1 MKRRAATGDYAVARR
16 RMVADQL
23 AGVGIADHA
32 VLAAMT
38 EVPRHLFVPTLL
50 RHRAY
55 HGCALPIG
63 HGQTISQPF
72 IVGLMT
78 ALLELT
84 GEEHVLEVG
93 TGSGYQAAVLAHL
106 ARSVVSVE
114 RVEPLALH
122 SARRLD
128 ELGFDNV
135 EIYAADGGDGVP
147 ERGPYDAVLVTACPS
162 RLPSQLF
169 HQLRE
174 GGTLVLPIGA
184 GEEQTLYRYRKRG
197 GEALVE
203 RSVPCRFV
211 PMLEGLTGSEADA

>member
-16 RMVADQL
+16 RMVTDQL
-23 AGVGIADHA
+23 AAAGIVDAQ

-50 RHRAY
+50 HHRAY

-78 ALLELT
+78 ALLELK

-106 ARSVVSVE
+106 AGSVVSVE
-114 RVEPLALH
+114 RIEQLALR

-128 ELGFDNV
+128 ELGYDNV

-147 ERGPYDAVLVTACPS
+147 QRGPYDAVVVTACPS

-169 HQLRE
+169 HELRE
-174 GGTLVLPIGA
+174 GGTLVLPIGE
-184 GEEQTLYRYRKRG
+184 GEEQILYRYRKRG
-197 GEALVE
+197 GEAQVE

>member
-1 MKRRAATGDYAVARR
+1 MKRRAATTDFAVARR
-16 RMVADQL
+16 RMVSDQL
-23 AGVGIADHA
+23 AGAGLDDPQ
-32 VLAAMT
+32 VLSAMR

-78 ALLELT
+78 ALLDLN
-84 GEEHVLEVG
+84 GDEHVLEVG
-93 TGSGYQAAVLAHL
+93 TGSGYQAAVLSHL

-114 RVEPLALH
+114 RIEPLALR

-128 ELGFDNV
+128 ELGYDNV
-135 EIYAADGGDGVP
+135 EIYAADGGEGVP
-147 ERGPYDAVLVTACPS
+147 ERGPYDAVVVTACPS
-162 RLPSQLF
+162 RLPSLLF

-174 GGTLVLPIGA
+174 GGTLVLPIGE
-184 GEEQTLYRYRKRG
+184 GEEQTLYRYCKRG
-197 GEALVE
+197 GEAVVE

-211 PMLEGLTGSEADA
+211 PMLTGLTGSEADA